1 MPFSEDTR
9 DLTSSFRTTQD
20 LLKQLLNGLQA
31 RRAAWVAARPS
42 SLEPS
47 PELEQLTQ
55 AIARE
60 ESVRDELLARI
71 RQAMPR
77 PLGAEPN
84 ELHLNVTRIAAALP
98 PAEARALCSASE
110 ATTKLAKAVR
120 AEVTLG
126 QRLVRFAQD
135 SQPALL
141 AAPAAAGRPKAGIPG
156 YDRSARA
163 LRTAAMAGSL
173 IDGRM

>member
-1 MPFSEDTR
+1 M
-9 DLTSSFRTTQD
+9 
-20 LLKQLLNGLQA
+20 
-31 RRAAWVAARPS
+31 
-42 SLEPS
+42 
-47 PELEQLTQ
+47 
-55 AIARE
+55 
-60 ESVRDELLARI
+60 RDELLARI
-71 RQAMPR
+71 RLVLPR
-77 PLGAEPN
+77 PLGAEPS

-98 PAEARALCSASE
+98 PTEARALCAAAE
-110 ATTKLAKAVR
+110 ATTKLAKSVR

-141 AAPAAAGRPKAGIPG
+141 VAPVTAGRRPAGIPG

-163 LRTAAMAGSL
+163 LRTASTAGSL

>member
-9 DLTSSFRTTQD
+9 DLTKSFRTTQD
-20 LLKQLLNGLQA
+20 LLKQLLTGLQK
-31 RRAAWVAARPS
+31 RRAAWVSARPS

-47 PELEQLTQ
+47 PELELLTQ

-60 ESVRDELLARI
+60 EAVRDELLARI
-71 RQAMPR
+71 RLVLPR
-77 PLGAEPN
+77 PLGAEPR

-98 PAEARALCSASE
+98 PTEARALCAAAE
-110 ATTKLAKAVR
+110 ATTKLAKSVR

-141 AAPAAAGRPKAGIPG
+141 VAPVTAGRRPAGIPG

-163 LRTAAMAGSL
+163 LRTASTAGSL

>member
-1 MPFSEDTR
+1 MPFSDDTR
-9 DLTSSFRTTQD
+9 DLTGSFRTTHD
-20 LLKQLLNGLQA
+20 LLKQLLTGLQA
-31 RRAAWVAARPS
+31 RRAAWVSARPS

-47 PELEQLTQ
+47 AELERLTQ

-60 ESVRDELLARI
+60 EAVRDELLGRI
-71 RQAMPR
+71 RQVLPR
-77 PLGAEPN
+77 PLGAEAS

-98 PAEARALCSASE
+98 PAEARALRDAAD
-110 ATTKLAKAVR
+110 ATSKLAKAVR
-120 AEVTLG
+120 TEVTLG

-135 SQPALL
+135 SEPALL
-141 AAPAAAGRPKAGIPG
+141 VAPAATGRRSAGMPG

-163 LRTAAMAGSL
+163 LRTASTAGNL